1 MPRGQSKSPPRKSAS
16 PAKTRS
22 AEPSFNRGKALIIG
36 RTEKGKLARKA
47 VWTGGWW
54 MKRFRWYPGGCMGP
68 YRSATIG
75 YSRREL
81 IADAILHINSI
92 TIGCIGLAVLAWRIA
107 NDDRLNPLAPGLYL
121 YSVSL
126 VTMFCCSALF
136 NMRVGFVRHSPEKVR
151 FIQLCDHSGIIL
163 LIAGTYT
170 PFMLLYCCP
179 RILLFVWSAGFVS
192 WFAKATKSKYD
203 LLPLHVTCFLAMGW
217 STVIDSER
225 LLKLLPMSM
234 CRQMVLGGA
243 LYTIG
248 LIPWAS
254 ASYEFHNAVWHLFV
268 LAASIVFYLQVLYQV
283 ATPASWPPGV
293 SPECFWSELAY
304 MLYWP

>member
-1 MPRGQSKSPPRKSAS
+1 
-16 PAKTRS
+16 
-22 AEPSFNRGKALIIG
+22 
-36 RTEKGKLARKA
+36 
-47 VWTGGWW
+47 
-54 MKRFRWYPGGCMGP
+54 MGP

-107 NDDRLNPLAPGLYL
+107 NDDRLKPLAPGLYL

-179 RILLFVWSAGFVS
+179 LEHDLGFVAIS
-192 WFAKATKSKYD
+192 TAMWCLLVGSKSAHARRP
-203 LLPLHVTCFLAMGW
+203 PLAG
-217 STVIDSER
+217 
-225 LLKLLPMSM
+225 
-234 CRQMVLGGA
+234 
-243 LYTIG
+243 
-248 LIPWAS
+248 
-254 ASYEFHNAVWHLFV
+254 
-268 LAASIVFYLQVLYQV
+268 
-283 ATPASWPPGV
+283 
-293 SPECFWSELAY
+293 
-304 MLYWP
+304 

>member
-1 MPRGQSKSPPRKSAS
+1 
-16 PAKTRS
+16 
-22 AEPSFNRGKALIIG
+22 
-36 RTEKGKLARKA
+36 
-47 VWTGGWW
+47 
-54 MKRFRWYPGGCMGP
+54 MGP

-163 LIAGTYT
+163 LIAGIHA
-170 PFMLLYCCP
+170 LHAAL
-179 RILLFVWSAGFVS
+179 
-192 WFAKATKSKYD
+192 
-203 LLPLHVTCFLAMGW
+203 LLPAHTSLCLVC
-217 STVIDSER
+217 R
-225 LLKLLPMSM
+225 LCLLV
-234 CRQMVLGGA
+234 RQSDQIKV
-243 LYTIG
+243 
-248 LIPWAS
+248 
-254 ASYEFHNAVWHLFV
+254 
-268 LAASIVFYLQVLYQV
+268 
-283 ATPASWPPGV
+283 
-293 SPECFWSELAY
+293 
-304 MLYWP
+304 